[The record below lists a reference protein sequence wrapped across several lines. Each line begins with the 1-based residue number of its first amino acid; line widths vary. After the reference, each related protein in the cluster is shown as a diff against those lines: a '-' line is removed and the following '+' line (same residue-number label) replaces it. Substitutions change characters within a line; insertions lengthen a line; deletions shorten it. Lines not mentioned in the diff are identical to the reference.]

1 MDQDQILLLKRSR
14 SFHDFLT
21 QLMVVLGEPN
31 NEDFQRV
38 MSRLTTIIGR
48 RVMVEWV
55 EGVATLEHRLGSR
68 TPGGAIARLA
78 HQHLTRYERERVFY
92 QSPSSKRSAKV
103 RNRHC

>member
-1 MDQDQILLLKRSR
+1 MDQEQIQLLKRSR

-55 EGVATLEHRLGSR
+55 EGVAALEHQLGSR

-78 HQHLTRYERERVFY
+78 QQHLTRNERERVFY
-92 QSPSSKRSAKV
+92 QSPTSKRASKV
-103 RNRHC
+103 RNRHY